1 MGLTKEIN
9 ALKSKRAAL
18 HENGD
23 LAFTVEMR

>member
-9 ALKSKRAAL
+9 ALKSRRAAL

-23 LAFTVEMR
+23 SALTVEMG